1 MIQKDKNKFE
11 MLKNFIKN
19 NFCYVVT
26 YSKSELFGVD
36 EFKKNYDFAMH
47 VPSTID
53 LPLLES
59 MIKKLE
65 EKLPDHLKTDDKK
78 ISIIKLGDELHGPE
92 DKMYISRNQVLF
104 YENMK
109 NSSKINEAIKKYLDQ
124 KNSAQK

>member
-1 MIQKDKNKFE
+1 MAKKLSERQAVFLSNGQVYFGNIIEVNKDFLV
-11 MLKNFIKN
+11 LKNIYYLKEQ
-19 NFCYVVT
+19 
-26 YSKSELFGVD
+26 SKLS
-36 EFKKNYDFAMH
+36 
-47 VPSTID
+47 P
-53 LPLLES
+53 
-59 MIKKLE
+59 E
-65 EKLPDHLKTDDKK
+65 EQTDDKK